1 MTTVDESRG
10 KVDRVREA
18 LQLETPETQTW
29 ADEMNNLEEALNE
42 TRLRFLLELRATS
55 RYNSFEP
62 ERDLLRVIRDII
74 LVIIEAKGDPARD
87 FEPIYRSAEL
97 LDALDSHI
105 NRGMNL
111 ETLMHNLIPTGQ
123 EQDNLLS
130 SRNNITITLDKFIE
144 STKRL
149 FDKLRNRDQRDSR

>member
-18 LQLETPETQTW
+18 LRLETPETQTW
-29 ADEMNNLEEALNE
+29 VEEMSNLEEALNE
-42 TRLRFLLELRATS
+42 TRLRFLLNLRATS
-55 RYNSFEP
+55 RYDSFEP
-62 ERDLLRVIRDII
+62 ERDLLRAIRDTI
-74 LVIIEAKGDPARD
+74 LVIIEAKGDPTRD

-105 NRGMNL
+105 NRSMNL
-111 ETLMHNLIPTGQ
+111 EALKNNLIPSGQ

-149 FDKLRNRDQRDSR
+149 FDKLRNRDQRD